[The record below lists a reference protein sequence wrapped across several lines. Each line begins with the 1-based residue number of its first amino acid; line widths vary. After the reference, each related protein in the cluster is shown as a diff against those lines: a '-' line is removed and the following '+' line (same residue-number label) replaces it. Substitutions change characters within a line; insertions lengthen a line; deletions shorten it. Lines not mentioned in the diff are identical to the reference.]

1 MAEYKNYICI
11 DGKKAELTSE
21 QLKALGIELKKP
33 SSFERVVNHTP
44 NDFFSYYFID
54 SIGAVQDTVD
64 HGFCNGNGTDD
75 LRYRTANYCTDKSIM
90 EQRALHETLSRLLWR
105 YSMEHDGDKIDWS
118 DDRHCSSKYYICF
131 DNANK
136 KWDVYYTCTYNDLAT
151 YFVDEETA
159 RAAIEEIINPFMEV
173 HPNFKL

>member
-1 MAEYKNYICI
+1 MSEYKNYICI
-11 DGKKAELTSE
+11 DGRKAELTPE

-33 SSFERVVNHTP
+33 SVFDRVKNTVNTFYH
-44 NDFFSYYFID
+44 YYFINTM
-54 SIGAVQDTVD
+54 GAVNEAVD
-64 HGFCNGNGTDD
+64 GNHNGSGVDD
-75 LRYRTANYCTDKSIM
+75 LRYYAANYCTDKSLM

-118 DDRHCSSKYYICF
+118 DDGHCSSKYYIYF

-136 KWDVYYTCTYNDLAT
+136 KWDVYYICTYNDLAT

-159 RAAIEEIINPFMEV
+159 RAAIEEIIKPFMEA
-173 HPNFKL
+173 HPDFKW